1 MTNTVL
7 HFLNVFVFLAMLAVD
22 RLRPSELLTLYS
34 RFSASEEGAA
44 VRLETGLGPY
54 RRSCMLFPFE
64 RDSHLKNANRSRRE
78 ELDITFDN
86 ICKSLE
92 VCLERRRRQKMR
104 CLDMLNQQPITNHSD
119 CVFHSMIF
127 LIQIPFS

>member
-34 RFSASEEGAA
+34 RFSASEEGEA

-64 RDSHLKNANRSRRE
+64 RDSHLKNANQSRRE

-92 VCLERRRRQKMR
+92 VCFE
-104 CLDMLNQQPITNHSD
+104 
-119 CVFHSMIF
+119 
-127 LIQIPFS
+127 